1 MTKSEFLDCLGGL
14 ISEYPSDETNKSL
27 DYYSEMIDDRI
38 EDGMTE
44 AEAIASLGSVHDI
57 ANQIKCEL
65 PLTTLV
71 KQKALE
77 KTKGEGI
84 PVWVIVLLV
93 LGAPVWIPLAISISA
108 VLLSIYITVWAVNFA
123 FWVAD
128 LSIGISSIVTI
139 FAAIISIFTGGFL
152 SFLIYLGGAIVLA
165 GLAIILAIGCFYMSK
180 GIIAGTVWL
189 FKQLKKSIV
198 SSKEA

>member
-108 VLLSIYITVWAVNFA
+108 VLLSIYITVWAFNFA